1 MSVLC
6 QNNRTLRCSV
16 QVKQEKSIRCRNQT
30 APGLKLLIGTTGRR
44 SLQRRGNTTPR
55 GLRRPVTNAAVFSH
69 GHEVQPEENR
79 ELTIL
84 LEKYN
89 IVLYLQRRR
98 EPAADWEVS
107 SCCTSGATSPA
118 HSYKMWFVLRE
129 PAGILPPDHHTSNSS
144 RVSQAHGAT
153 PIFMEQ
159 SCSLSLEHFSEATAG
174 FFVPGALMFTD
185 ISRRRWD
192 VFQRCKKLGKRCLHE
207 QKTTA
212 VRHHQHEAGEE
223 VWVENWNKHHKS
235 SRGIQ
240 AACS

>member
-107 SCCTSGATSPA
+107 SCCTSGATS
-118 HSYKMWFVLRE
+118 H
-129 PAGILPPDHHTSNSS
+129 
-144 RVSQAHGAT
+144 VSQLQTVICTVRTCRNPPARPPHVQQQPGVAGTRCNTYLHGTILQPLVRAFFWSHSRLLRT
-153 PIFMEQ
+153 WSADVHRYQ
-159 SCSLSLEHFSEATAG
+159 S
-174 FFVPGALMFTD
+174 
-185 ISRRRWD
+185 
-192 VFQRCKKLGKRCLHE
+192 K
-207 QKTTA
+207 A
-212 VRHHQHEAGEE
+212 VR
-223 VWVENWNKHHKS
+223 
-235 SRGIQ
+235 
-240 AACS
+240 